1 LLKGWSKHVSTLLDK
16 GFQDGLRI
24 AQCCFS
30 RKDGKGANVA
40 RNGEVLSLFLPK
52 KKTVNGISRMVR
64 KGSNIS
70 QLKGI
75 MELVV
80 FIIDLKI
87 T

>member
-1 LLKGWSKHVSTLLDK
+1 LLKGWSKHVSALLDK

-30 RKDGKGANVA
+30 GKDGKGANVA

-52 KKTVNGISRMVR
+52 KTVNGISRMVR

-70 QLKGI
+70 ELKGI

>member
-1 LLKGWSKHVSTLLDK
+1 MLFFPERWKRCK
-16 GFQDGLRI
+16 
-24 AQCCFS
+24 CC
-30 RKDGKGANVA
+30 KEWG
-40 RNGEVLSLFLPK
+40 SLIVVFTQ

-70 QLKGI
+70 ELKGI